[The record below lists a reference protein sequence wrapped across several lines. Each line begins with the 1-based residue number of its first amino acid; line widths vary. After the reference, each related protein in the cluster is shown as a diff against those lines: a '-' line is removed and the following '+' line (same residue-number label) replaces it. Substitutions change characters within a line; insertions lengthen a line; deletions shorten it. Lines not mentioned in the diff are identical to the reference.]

1 MISKYHKLKP
11 KDSHTRDHSEFI
23 HDHVIF
29 LWIPRIWPFVLP
41 VYFRSDDSTEESLVW
56 YILKICL
63 KNLKVF
69 WSLFRR
75 RGQAFGFNGTW
86 NSETEILSDDLENNH
101 VSKVTEA
108 ITCLNIK
115 WLIYK
120 YQKCSNLSSYV
131 LVCSYEPYPFA
142 QSRTCSILCSASDV
156 WNPLFMRSC
165 RTP

>member
-1 MISKYHKLKP
+1 MIIQSSFMIMWYFYEL
-11 KDSHTRDHSEFI
+11 
-23 HDHVIF
+23 
-29 LWIPRIWPFVLP
+29 LRIRPDLPLLP
-41 VYFRSDDSTEESLVW
+41 VNFRSIEAEENLVW

-101 VSKVTEA
+101 VSKVTES